1 MKLLIDQNISFRTL
15 YHLFIKDGWVW
26 QHVKDVSLTE
36 ASDQEI
42 WNYTRSVQIDCI
54 VTADQDFYQLL
65 LINGI
70 PPKVI
75 WLRIGNGSYQRIANF
90 INSNQ
95 SQIEKFLA
103 DPFSE
108 CLEIWSYI
116 RKAILDS
123 SKLINYLKTQEG
135 KK

>member
-15 YHLFIKDGWVW
+15 YHLFIKDGWEW

-108 CLEIWSYI
+108 CLEIWS
-116 RKAILDS
+116 
-123 SKLINYLKTQEG
+123 
-135 KK
+135 